1 MIGRND
7 EPIFLQ
13 RQDITLYG
21 FANILNGLF
30 FCFSLADTSGKTRTF
45 CDPVANLTG
54 IEDHLSHRTYLSR
67 KSTTGL
73 TR

>member
-1 MIGRND
+1 MIGRNG
-7 EPIFLQ
+7 EPVFLQ
-13 RQDITLYG
+13 REDIAFYR

-30 FCFSLADTSGKTRTF
+30 FCFSLADTSRKTRTF
-45 CDPVANLTG
+45 CDPVASFTG
-54 IEDHLSHRTYLSR
+54 IEDLPAASNYLSR